1 MKLEFED
8 DINEIVSEIKELNI
22 NNKQENIDEL
32 PKKRIIGGNNYALE
46 QHLRKQNY
54 LSYKREAKN
63 NPDIDEKVIN
73 YNIIETNEDLI
84 NFIDQNEYK
93 KSWNRLDN
101 YQKDIKLKEFIDN
114 LVKIDKINNNLRNN
128 LYKELTEMIKE
139 AKVKSKNIEYD
150 KDNTII
156 KSIKN
161 LKIQDDKSYIINK

>member
-1 MKLEFED
+1 MKLEFDD
-8 DINEIVSEIKELNI
+8 DINEILSDIKKLNI

-84 NFIDQNEYK
+84 NFIDKNEYK

-114 LVKIDKINNNLRNN
+114 LVKINKINNNLKNN
-128 LYKELTEMIKE
+128 LYKELTKMIKTT
-139 AKVKSKNIEYD
+139 KSKNIEYD

-156 KSIKN
+156 KSVKN
-161 LKIQDDKSYIINK
+161 LKILDDKSYILK